1 MPKRNEAEIT
11 GEIDGEISLELKK
24 EYAKY
29 LAKILITEYG
39 KKECEKMLMN
49 LKQAKLPL

>member
-1 MPKRNEAEIT
+1 MPKRNEAQIT

-39 KKECEKMLMN
+39 KKECEKMLDE
-49 LKQAKLPL
+49 LKAS